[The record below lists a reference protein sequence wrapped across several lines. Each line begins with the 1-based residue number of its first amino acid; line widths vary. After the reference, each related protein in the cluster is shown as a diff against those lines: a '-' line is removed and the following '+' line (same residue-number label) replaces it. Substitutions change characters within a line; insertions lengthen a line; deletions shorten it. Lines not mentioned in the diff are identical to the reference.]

1 MSLVVSEKLQDRYE
15 VVRSIKSGG
24 MGAVYEA
31 VDHKLASTPCA
42 IKEVLASAL
51 QGSSAAYVL
60 ASFESEMKA
69 LAGLEHP
76 NIPRVRD
83 YFEVDGKRYIILDL
97 VQGQALDDELAEHL
111 RLTNAPMDP
120 AVAAVDMVQVLET
133 LTYLHNCQP
142 PIIHRDIKSA
152 NLIRDKRSG
161 RIKLVDFGIAR
172 SVETQKV
179 QTQVG
184 TPGFCAPEQMGGR
197 AELRSDLYSVGATL
211 YHLCTG
217 RLPPPFT
224 FDALEMDLPR
234 SPGLVKIVIKATQPK
249 PSERY
254 ANAEEMAQALRAWL
268 RNEGSTKIDPSNLPQ
283 PVTRINPLA
292 TSPTPPNSQHGLWVA
307 VLVMVL
313 AALGLLY
320 NDYSSRFGAPT
331 PAPVAPT
338 ASSKAYASH
347 SHTALVQDDK
357 KTVAEMKKARAIVQQ
372 QARARESQLLARE
385 NARQAEAAKRLMAER
400 ARQERDRKAKEL
412 AALNGSPGLL
422 PGEDYPHRVPH
433 ASSAKPGRLSL
444 SETPAPAENINP
456 GPASGSILER
466 LPENYGPLTRTW
478 LGPAHYTARYDGN
491 VRGHRVQ
498 LDITTSPAHSAE
510 QLRRHYAGQLA
521 GMQEDRSRE
530 HSPGE
535 YCGSRREGMIHHGI
549 HIKDGLLYDLRI
561 SPPPANAS
569 GVFWGPILE
578 LIDRK
583 L

>member
-1 MSLVVSEKLQDRYE
+1 MSLAVSEKLQDRYE

-51 QGSSAAYVL
+51 EGSSGAYVL
-60 ASFESEMKA
+60 QSFESEMRA

-83 YFEVDGKRYIILDL
+83 YFEIDGKRYIVLDL
-97 VQGQALDDELAEHL
+97 VHGQALDDELSEHL
-111 RLTNAPMDP
+111 RLTNAAMDP

-152 NLIRDKRSG
+152 NLIRDTRTG

-197 AELRSDLYSVGATL
+197 AEVRSDIYSVGATL

-217 RLPPPFT
+217 RFPPAFT

-234 SPGLVKIVIKATQPK
+234 CPGLVKIVIKATAPK

-254 ANAEEMAQALRAWL
+254 ATAEEMAQALRAWL
-268 RNEGSTKIDPSNLPQ
+268 RNEGSGIIDPATLPPKTQ
-283 PVTRINPLA
+283 VTKINPLA
-292 TSPTPPNSQHGLWVA
+292 TAPIPSNSQNGLWVA
-307 VLVMVL
+307 VAAMVM

-320 NDYSSRFGAPT
+320 NDYSSRFANPTPT
-331 PAPVAPT
+331 PAASAAAVVAPSP
-338 ASSKAYASH
+338 AR
-347 SHTALVQDDK
+347 QDDRK
-357 KTVAEMKKARAIVQQ
+357 LAAEIAQAKARADKLAKEREARLRA
-372 QARARESQLLARE
+372 ARAEEVRQEAAARE
-385 NARQAEAAKRLMAER
+385 RLDRE
-400 ARQERDRKAKEL
+400 RKAREL
-412 AALNGSPGLL
+412 AAQTSQRPALL
-422 PGEDYPHRVPH
+422 PGGNYPHRGFRG
-433 ASSAKPGRLSL
+433 AIRRG
-444 SETPAPAENINP
+444 PAPAESGNP
-456 GPASGSILER
+456 APTTGSVLEN
-466 LPENYGPLTRTW
+466 LPERFLGLPRTW
-478 LGPAHYTARYDGN
+478 AGPRHYTAFYSGDVGN
-491 VRGHRVQ
+491 HRMQLAITSSPGH
-498 LDITTSPAHSAE
+498 DAF
-510 QLRRHYAGQLA
+510 QLRQHNAALIA
-521 GMQEDRSRE
+521 GMEEDRRRE
-530 HSPGE
+530 RTPGE
-535 YCGSRREGMIHHGI
+535 FCGFRRDGGTHHGV
-549 HIKDGLLYDLRI
+549 HIKDGLLYELKI
-561 SPPPANAS
+561 SPPPPDGFA
-569 GVFWGPILE
+569 WGPLLQ

-583 L
+583 LD